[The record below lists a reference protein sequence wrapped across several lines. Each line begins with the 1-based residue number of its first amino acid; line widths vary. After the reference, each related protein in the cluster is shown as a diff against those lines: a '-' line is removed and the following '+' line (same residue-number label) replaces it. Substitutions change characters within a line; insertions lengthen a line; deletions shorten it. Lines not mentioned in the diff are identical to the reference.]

1 MSQITGMVCHIML
14 KLHRIVCIDKEIQVC
29 KVKILIRE
37 TLLPFINLALIL
49 FFTNTV
55 YAKDTGPY

>member
-1 MSQITGMVCHIML
+1 MRQITGTVCHIML
-14 KLHRIVCIDKEIQVC
+14 KLHRIVCIDKVIQVC